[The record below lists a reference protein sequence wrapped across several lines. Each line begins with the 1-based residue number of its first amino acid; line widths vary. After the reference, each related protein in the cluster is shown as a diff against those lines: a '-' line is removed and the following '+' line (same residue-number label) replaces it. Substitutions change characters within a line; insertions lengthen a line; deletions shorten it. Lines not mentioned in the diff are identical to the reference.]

1 MKTFEECYE
10 KEFPLPPTIERGPI
24 GRDRKD
30 GCKQSWRAALEWALS
45 TGIYLPAKDSSGCKS
60 FIYAEAVEVELEE

>member
-1 MKTFEECYE
+1 MKAFEVWYE

-30 GCKQSWRAALEWALS
+30 GCKQSWKAALKWAREKAENY
-45 TGIYLPAKDSSGCKS
+45 TPEDVCC
-60 FIYAEAVEVELEE
+60 FIDEELEDE

>member
-1 MKTFEECYE
+1 MRAFEEWYE

-30 GCKQSWRAALEWALS
+30 GCKQSWKAALKWVLQRSNSDEDL
-45 TGIYLPAKDSSGCKS
+45 IEK
-60 FIYAEAVEVELEE
+60 ELEE

>member
-1 MKTFEECYE
+1 MKAFEVWYE

-30 GCKQSWRAALEWALS
+30 GCKQAWKAALEYSKKLLQKQLEGGQNAFD
-45 TGIYLPAKDSSGCKS
+45 TMCR
-60 FIYAEAVEVELEE
+60 ELEE